1 MPDSLGTFRC
11 VFRRGREEHRFSNA
25 RIVSS
30 QVVLRTP
37 HFGLEELSTGWEC
50 SNRNDLRFLAVM
62 TFNLLRPDEDE
73 RRENGTVVHLPI
85 PCTSHVQ
92 GVAGGLPISIRA
104 TSSFAGNPS
113 YDRNTERRCK
123 QLDEYKD

>member
-11 VFRRGREEHRFSNA
+11 ISRREREEHRFSNA

-50 SNRNDLRFLAVM
+50 SNRNDLRFFAVM

-73 RRENGTVVHLPI
+73 RWDNGTVVHLPTL
-85 PCTSHVQ
+85 CKSHLQ
-92 GVAGGLPISIRA
+92 GVAGELPTRFKSNQVFYMQITRKRI
-104 TSSFAGNPS
+104 FN
-113 YDRNTERRCK
+113 ERR
-123 QLDEYKD
+123 